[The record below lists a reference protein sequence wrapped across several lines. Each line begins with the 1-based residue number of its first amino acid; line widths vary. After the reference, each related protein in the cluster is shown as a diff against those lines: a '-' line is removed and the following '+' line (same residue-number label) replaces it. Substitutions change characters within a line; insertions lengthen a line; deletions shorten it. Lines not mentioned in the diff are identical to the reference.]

1 MACLF
6 CCAVGVYN
14 EDTFTFWSPGEAT
27 MEFTI
32 HGSVMQA
39 LEITLQQGE
48 SIFTESGGMA
58 WMSDGIGMKTSSRGG
73 LGKAVGRMLAGESFF
88 MTTYTCQAP
97 QGMITFTPESPGKII
112 PVPLKAGHS
121 IIAQKDAFMC
131 AEESVELAMHFRKRL
146 GTGLFGGEG
155 FILQKLTG
163 PGTAFIEIAGEMQ
176 MIDLQAGQKL
186 KIDPG
191 HIAMYEPTCDYDV
204 EMVKGVMNW
213 LGGGEGLFLA
223 TIKGP
228 GKVWLQTMPL
238 SNLAS
243 KLRGYLGTK

>member
-1 MACLF
+1 
-6 CCAVGVYN
+6 
-14 EDTFTFWSPGEAT
+14 
-27 MEFTI
+27 
-32 HGSVMQA
+32 MQA

-58 WMSDGIGMKTSSRGG
+58 WMSDGIDMKTSSRGG